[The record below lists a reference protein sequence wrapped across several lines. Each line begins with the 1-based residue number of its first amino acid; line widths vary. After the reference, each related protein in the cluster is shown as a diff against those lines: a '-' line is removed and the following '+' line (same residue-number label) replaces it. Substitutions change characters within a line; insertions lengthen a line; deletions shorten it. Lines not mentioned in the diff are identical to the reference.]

1 MSTPGPRKPETQ
13 ATSQATGLQQDHRGQ
28 HADLLGVMRRIA
40 DFNRENGAH
49 EDLWS
54 RTRQLTDH
62 VSHSE
67 ESVRQA
73 DTDWAYAD
81 LNYKAIQAENPERMA
96 PRPRQWILA
105 GGALALDGVAC
116 YFAAEALGG
125 DPAETLAW
133 AGLFLALLGA
143 GEVTLDVYRDN
154 HQVVWRWTAFV
165 LGAFIALLG
174 VLRFWFLAIVGVEGL
189 VTAGTG
195 AILFTLATA
204 GFVVIGYRALRVAET
219 AAAWQ
224 ARRRARSC
232 KKLAAQARRRLER
245 LKIKRD
251 GLARAYLGRI
261 RIHLIKDCSAS
272 EFAELEQAIRSHL
285 LGQEQS

>member
-13 ATSQATGLQQDHRGQ
+13 ATSEASGLQQDHRRN
-28 HADLLGVMRRIA
+28 HADLLEATRHMA
-40 DFNRENGAH
+40 YFNDENGAH

-54 RTRQLTDH
+54 RTRQMTDH
-62 VSHSE
+62 VSQSE

-81 LNYKAIQAENPERMA
+81 LNYKAIQAENPERTA

-105 GGALALDGVAC
+105 GGTLALDGVAC
-116 YFAAEALGG
+116 YFAAETLGG
-125 DPAETLAW
+125 SPSETLAW
-133 AGLFLALLGA
+133 AVLFLALLGA
-143 GEVTLDVYRDN
+143 GEVTLDACRDN
-154 HQVVWRWTAFV
+154 HQVLWRWTASV
-165 LGAFIALLG
+165 LGAFTVLLG
-174 VLRFWFLAIVGVEGL
+174 VLRFWFLAVVGVDGL
-189 VTAGTG
+189 VTAGAG

-204 GFVVIGYRALRVAET
+204 GFVVIGYRALRLAET

-224 ARRRARSC
+224 ARRKALSC
-232 KKLAAQARRRLER
+232 KKLAARARRRLER

-251 GLARAYLGRI
+251 GLARAYVGRI
-261 RIHLIKDCSAS
+261 RIHLIKDCSAT
-272 EFAELEQAIRSHL
+272 EFVALERAIRSHL